1 MSLDIHQFDNSK
13 YINLETS
20 KKNGKVVIT
29 PVWFVIEDK
38 KVFVVT
44 RSGTGKVKRLR
55 NNPNVRISP
64 CNFRGKLKGKWVNG
78 TASFQDSLECKR
90 IMYLRSKKY
99 GFQSK
104 LASLFT
110 IGKGDFIL
118 ISIKII

>member
-1 MSLDIHQFDNSK
+1 MPLDIHQFDDSK
-13 YINLETS
+13 YINLETY
-20 KKNGKVVIT
+20 KKNGKVVST

-38 KVFVVT
+38 KVFVIT

-78 TASFQDSLECKR
+78 TASFQDSLECER
-90 IMYLRSKKY
+90 IMNLRNKKY

-110 IGKGDFIL
+110 IGKGKFIL

>member
-20 KKNGKVVIT
+20 KKNGNVVIT

-44 RSGTGKVKRLR
+44 RAGTGKVKRLR

-90 IMYLRSKKY
+90 IMYLRNKKY

>member
-1 MSLDIHQFDNSK
+1 MSLDAHQFDDSK
-13 YINLETS
+13 YINLETY
-20 KKNGKVVIT
+20 KKNGKVVST

-38 KVFVVT
+38 KVFVIT

-90 IMYLRSKKY
+90 IMYLRNKKY

-110 IGKGDFIL
+110 VGKGKFIL

>member
-1 MSLDIHQFDNSK
+1 MSLDIHQFDDSK
-13 YINLETS
+13 YLNLETY
-20 KKNGKVVIT
+20 KKNGKVVNT
-29 PVWFVIEDK
+29 PVWFVSEGK
-38 KVFVVT
+38 NFFVIT

-78 TASFQDSLECKR
+78 TASLQDSLEYER
-90 IMYLRSKKY
+90 IMDIRNKKY

>member
-1 MSLDIHQFDNSK
+1 MSLDTHQFDISK
-13 YINLETS
+13 YINLETY
-20 KKNGKVVIT
+20 KKNGKVVST

-38 KVFVVT
+38 KVFVIT

-78 TASFQDSLECKR
+78 TASLQDSLEYER
-90 IMYLRSKKY
+90 IMDIRNKKY